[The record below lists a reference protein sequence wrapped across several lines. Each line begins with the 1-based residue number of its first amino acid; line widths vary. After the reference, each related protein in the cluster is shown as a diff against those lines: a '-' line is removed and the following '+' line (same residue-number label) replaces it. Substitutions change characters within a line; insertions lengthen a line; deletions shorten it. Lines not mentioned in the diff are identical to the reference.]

1 MIPFNREAFL
11 EDLEKNGVELLTGV
25 TYKEVTDKG
34 IILIDNKGE
43 KRMIEADTIILAA
56 GAKSDDKLFE
66 QIKGKIKEVYKA
78 GDCVEPR
85 QIGEAVEEGMRI
97 GMSL

>member
-1 MIPFNREAFL
+1 
-11 EDLEKNGVELLTGV
+11 
-25 TYKEVTDKG
+25 
-34 IILIDNKGE
+34 
-43 KRMIEADTIILAA
+43 
-56 GAKSDDKLFE
+56 
-66 QIKGKIKEVYKA
+66 VYRA